1 MSEDKSWPAK
11 GPAWEAT
18 GATLTDDGRKAW
30 DRQPGEGDS
39 AYYCF
44 TVYRDHGPLARSASR
59 VVSECGRSL
68 SLVERWRARWYW
80 VDRARAWDAAQDEIR
95 RREQVQESIDMGR
108 RQATEARAI
117 SQAMMIPVRELLRR
131 MGDIME
137 VEQIKRLS
145 LGDLLVLSIQTGRVW
160 PVAMRAERLARG
172 APTPDYGAFMETD
185 DETGEASV
193 LDSEAHLREVWRA
206 MEEAGLSPVPKA
218 IAPAPVVD
226 VVETNGHVENGH
238 A

>member
-1 MSEDKSWPAK
+1 MALAS
-11 GPAWEAT
+11 GPAYEKT
-18 GATLTDDGRKAW
+18 GASLNDDGRKPY

-44 TVYRDHGPLARSASR
+44 SVYRDHGPLARSASR
-59 VVSECGRSL
+59 VVSECGRAL
-68 SLVERWRARWYW
+68 TLVERWRARWYW
-80 VDRARAWDAAQDEIR
+80 VERARAWDAMKDEER
-95 RREQVQESIDMGR
+95 RREQVQEAIDMGR

-117 SQAMMIPVRELLRR
+117 SQAMMLPVRELLRR
-131 MGDIME
+131 SADVLE
-137 VEQIKRLS
+137 VEAIKRLS
-145 LGDLLVLSIQTGRVW
+145 LPDLILLAASTSRIW

-172 APTPDYGAFMETD
+172 APTPDYGAFLESD

-206 MEEAGLSPVPKA
+206 MEEAGLSPVPKQL
-218 IAPAPVVD
+218 APAPI
-226 VVETNGHVENGH
+226 EEPTNGHVENGH